1 MKGKKSLNRTKEI
14 ISVIMAYG
22 FKDIIAV
29 TPILKLVKN
38 PIQKFNVKYKG
49 VDLRS
54 YTRGQRIR
62 MACEEL
68 GTTFVKLGQILSNRS
83 DILPKDI
90 IDELKKLQN
99 NVKPFDEKE
108 ALAIVEQEL
117 QKPISEA
124 FESFDTTP
132 KASAS
137 ISQVHTAVLKTGEK
151 VAIKIK
157 RPNIEENILNDI
169 EIITWLSSILEKY
182 NEEFALIR
190 PEKLIKA
197 FKNQLLQELD
207 FNFEKNN
214 TIKFQKFFKNNKNI
228 KIAKIYE
235 NYSTKNILTMEY
247 IEGIKI
253 SDISPDDTRYDRK
266 KLVSIGVDC
275 VLEQIFKLGFFH
287 ADPHPGNLMALDNNV
302 LCFLDFGM
310 IGFIPPTSKEAFSS
324 LIMSINNADYI
335 NLSKAVL
342 DLCDH
347 SEIQNMEDFNM
358 AIFMLINKYIDM
370 PLENINIEDIFNE
383 LISIIREFRLM
394 LSGNIMLLIKS
405 LIVLEGV
412 GRDLDKDLKLVE
424 HIKPFAFKYV
434 KEQLKPDNL
443 LKQSRNLINDY
454 FHVLKNVP
462 SDLGEVISLMKKG
475 NIRIQLEH
483 KKLDTLANT
492 LDSLGDRLS
501 YSIVLASLIISSG
514 LIIAAKMP
522 PLINGISLVGLV
534 GFLLSGIMGFIMII
548 SRFIRKYVKKK

>member
-90 IDELKKLQN
+90 IEELKKLQN

-108 ALAIVEQEL
+108 AVAIVEQEL
-117 QKPISEA
+117 QKPINEA

-137 ISQVHTAVLKTGEK
+137 ISQVHIAVLKTGEK

-235 NYSTKNILTMEY
+235 EYSTKNILTMEY

-253 SDISPDDTRYDRK
+253 SDISPDDTKYDRK

-335 NLSKAVL
+335 NLAKAVL
-342 DLCDH
+342 DLCNH

-358 AIFMLINKYIDM
+358 AIFMLVNKYIDM

-514 LIIAAKMP
+514 LIIATKMP
-522 PLINGISLVGLV
+522 PLIHGISLVGLV

>member
-14 ISVIMAYG
+14 ISVIIAYG

-49 VDLRS
+49 IDLRGYS
-54 YTRGQRIR
+54 RGQRIR

-108 ALAIVEQEL
+108 AVAIVEQEL

-151 VAIKIK
+151 VAIKVK

-235 NYSTKNILTMEY
+235 EYSTKNILTMEY

-253 SDISPDDTRYDRK
+253 SDISPDDTKYDRK

-335 NLSKAVL
+335 NLAKAVL
-342 DLCDH
+342 DLCNH
-347 SEIQNMEDFNM
+347 SEVQN
-358 AIFMLINKYIDM
+358 
-370 PLENINIEDIFNE
+370 IFNE

-462 SDLGEVISLMKKG
+462 SDLGEVINLMRKG

-483 KKLDTLANT
+483 KKLETLANT

-534 GFLLSGIMGFIMII
+534 GFLLSGIMGFIMVI

>member
-49 VDLRS
+49 IDLRG

-108 ALAIVEQEL
+108 AVAIIEQEL
-117 QKPISEA
+117 QKPITEA
-124 FESFDTTP
+124 FQSFDTTP

-137 ISQVHTAVLKTGEK
+137 ISQVHTAILKTGEK
-151 VAIKIK
+151 VAIKVK

-235 NYSTKNILTMEY
+235 EYSTKNILTMEY

-253 SDISPDDTRYDRK
+253 SDISPDDTKYDRK

-335 NLSKAVL
+335 NLAKAVL
-342 DLCDH
+342 DLCNH
-347 SEIQNMEDFNM
+347 SEVQNMEDFNM
-358 AIFMLINKYIDM
+358 AIFMLVNKYIDM

-383 LISIIREFRLM
+383 LI
-394 LSGNIMLLIKS
+394 
-405 LIVLEGV
+405 
-412 GRDLDKDLKLVE
+412 VE

-462 SDLGEVISLMKKG
+462 SDLGEVINLMRKG

-483 KKLDTLANT
+483 KKLETLANT

-534 GFLLSGIMGFIMII
+534 GFLLSGIMGFIMVI

>member
-14 ISVIMAYG
+14 ISVIIAYG

-49 VDLRS
+49 IDLRGYS
-54 YTRGQRIR
+54 RGQRIR

-108 ALAIVEQEL
+108 AVAIVEQEL

-151 VAIKIK
+151 VAIKVK

-235 NYSTKNILTMEY
+235 EYSTKNILTMEY

-253 SDISPDDTRYDRK
+253 SDISPDDTKYDRK
-266 KLVSIGVDC
+266 KLVSIGVDS

-335 NLSKAVL
+335 NLAKAVL
-342 DLCDH
+342 DLCNH
-347 SEIQNMEDFNM
+347 SEVQNMEDFNM
-358 AIFMLINKYIDM
+358 AIFMLVNKYIDM

-412 GRDLDKDLKLVE
+412 GRDLDKDLKLIE

-514 LIIAAKMP
+514 LIIATKMP
-522 PLINGISLVGLV
+522 PLIHGISLVGLV

-548 SRFIRKYVKKK
+548 SRFVRKYIKKK

>member
-14 ISVIMAYG
+14 ISVIIAYG

-49 VDLRS
+49 IDLRGYS
-54 YTRGQRIR
+54 RGQRIR

-108 ALAIVEQEL
+108 AVAIVEQEL

-151 VAIKIK
+151 VAIKVK

-235 NYSTKNILTMEY
+235 EYSTKNILTMEY

-253 SDISPDDTRYDRK
+253 SDISPDDTKYDRK

-275 VLEQIFKLGFFH
+275 VLERIFKLGFFH

-335 NLSKAVL
+335 NLAKAVL
-342 DLCDH
+342 DLCNH
-347 SEIQNMEDFNM
+347 SEVQNMEDFNM
-358 AIFMLINKYIDM
+358 AIFMLVNKYIDM

-412 GRDLDKDLKLVE
+412 GRDLDKDLKLIE

-454 FHVLKNVP
+454 FHV
-462 SDLGEVISLMKKG
+462 
-475 NIRIQLEH
+475 
-483 KKLDTLANT
+483 
-492 LDSLGDRLS
+492 
-501 YSIVLASLIISSG
+501 
-514 LIIAAKMP
+514 
-522 PLINGISLVGLV
+522 
-534 GFLLSGIMGFIMII
+534 
-548 SRFIRKYVKKK
+548 

>member
-14 ISVIMAYG
+14 ISVIIAYG

-49 VDLRS
+49 IDLRGYS
-54 YTRGQRIR
+54 RGQRIR
-62 MACEEL
+62 MASEEL

-108 ALAIVEQEL
+108 AVAIVEQEL

-151 VAIKIK
+151 VAIKVK

-235 NYSTKNILTMEY
+235 EYSTKNILTMEY

-253 SDISPDDTRYDRK
+253 SDISPDDTKYDRK

-335 NLSKAVL
+335 NLAKAVL
-342 DLCDH
+342 DLCNH
-347 SEIQNMEDFNM
+347 SEVQNMEDFNM
-358 AIFMLINKYIDM
+358 AIFMLVNKYIDM

-412 GRDLDKDLKLVE
+412 GRDLDKDLKLIE

-514 LIIAAKMP
+514 LIIATKMP
-522 PLINGISLVGLV
+522 PLIHGISLVGLV

-548 SRFIRKYVKKK
+548 SRFVRKYIKKK

>member
-1 MKGKKSLNRTKEI
+1 
-14 ISVIMAYG
+14 MAYG

-90 IDELKKLQN
+90 IEELKKLQN

-108 ALAIVEQEL
+108 AVAIVEQEL
-117 QKPISEA
+117 QKPINEA
-124 FESFDTTP
+124 FQSFDTTP

-137 ISQVHTAVLKTGEK
+137 ISQVHIAVLKTGEK

-235 NYSTKNILTMEY
+235 EYSTKNILTMEY

-253 SDISPDDTRYDRK
+253 SDISPDDTKYDRK

-514 LIIAAKMP
+514 LIIATKMP
-522 PLINGISLVGLV
+522 PLIHGISLVGLV

>member
-14 ISVIMAYG
+14 ISVIIAYG

-49 VDLRS
+49 IDLRGYS
-54 YTRGQRIR
+54 RGQRIR

-108 ALAIVEQEL
+108 AVAIVEQEL

-151 VAIKIK
+151 VAIKVK

-214 TIKFQKFFKNNKNI
+214 TIKFQKFFKNI

-235 NYSTKNILTMEY
+235 EYSTKNILTMEY

-253 SDISPDDTRYDRK
+253 SDISPDDTKYDRK

-335 NLSKAVL
+335 NLAKAVL
-342 DLCDH
+342 DLCNH
-347 SEIQNMEDFNM
+347 SEVQNMEDFNM
-358 AIFMLINKYIDM
+358 AIFMLVNKYIDM

-412 GRDLDKDLKLVE
+412 GRDLDKDLKLIE

-514 LIIAAKMP
+514 LIIATKMP
-522 PLINGISLVGLV
+522 PLIHGISLVGLV

-548 SRFIRKYVKKK
+548 SRFVRKYIKKK

>member
-90 IDELKKLQN
+90 IEELKKLQN

-117 QKPISEA
+117 QKPINEA
-124 FESFDTTP
+124 FQSFDTTP

-137 ISQVHTAVLKTGEK
+137 ISQVHIAVLKTGEK

-235 NYSTKNILTMEY
+235 EYSTKNILTMEY

-253 SDISPDDTRYDRK
+253 SDISPDDTKYDRK

-443 LKQSRNLINDY
+443 LKQSRNVINDY

-462 SDLGEVISLMKKG
+462 SDLGEVINLMRKG

-483 KKLDTLANT
+483 KKLETLANT

-514 LIIAAKMP
+514 LIIATKMP
-522 PLINGISLVGLV
+522 PLIHGISLVGLV